1 MSEEEGIPLAKFLHV
16 VGQLKFRGTSVLFRL
31 PRSPVKKKTKNKDST
46 KDVSTAHSG
55 DGADSMSE
63 ERSGDAG
70 KSPQKPGRKS
80 VGFAGP
86 ELIRDKDEEGG
97 GGGGKGEGE
106 EKMEVGGEG
115 VNGGV
120 RVEEVDGRGGE
131 GMQVAPDETLLGLPF
146 PVVKVVSEGGREE
159 TAADIFS
166 DMEGDEFT
174 LATHFVKVSASLSS
188 RMDIILCRAGFK
200 RSGSNSII
208 TFQYV

>member
-46 KDVSTAHSG
+46 KDVSAAHSG
-55 DGADSMSE
+55 DGADSMSV
-63 ERSGDAG
+63 ERNGDAG

-80 VGFAGP
+80 VGFAGFEP
-86 ELIRDKDEEGG
+86 IRDKDEEGG
-97 GGGGKGEGE
+97 GGKGEGE
-106 EKMEVGGEG
+106 EEMEVGGEG

-131 GMQVAPDETLLGLPF
+131 GMQVAPDETLLGLPL

-166 DMEGDEFT
+166 DLEGDEFAI
-174 LATHFVKVSASLSS
+174 ATHFVKVSAS
-188 RMDIILCRAGFK
+188 
-200 RSGSNSII
+200 RSHHGWI
-208 TFQYV
+208 